1 MTAYADGSGAWPSH
15 RREVRRWA
23 TDPDVRDTHGRSPPR
38 EDRLLA
44 EIEVS
49 IPPAIAELLPL
60 LSRETM
66 VAVEAATAAVAGFDR
81 GSGTH
86 VAPLSGFLLRSESIA
101 TSKIERIT
109 ANANDLARALAGQE
123 AGRAAEQTA
132 AALGAINEMVER
144 AGSGAI
150 TLDAITDA
158 HRVLMAGDR
167 FEGHEA
173 GRTRRVQNWIGGSDF
188 SPRGAVHVPPPH
200 DLVDPLLADLVTF
213 ANRDDVPA
221 VAQAAIAHAQFESI
235 HPFTDGN
242 GRIGRALINAV
253 LRRRDLTTRVVVPI
267 ASVLLADV
275 DSYFAQLDAYRAG
288 DADAFVRTL
297 ADASVIAS
305 EEAVASGESL
315 AALPSAW
322 RDRVTARKGSATDR
336 LLERLLEA
344 PVLTDRTAAELAGSS
359 VRRIYDALDRL
370 TAAGVLDEITGKRR
384 DRIWIVAD
392 VLDELDRLEERIGR
406 RRRPSR

>member
-1 MTAYADGSGAWPSH
+1 M
-15 RREVRRWA
+15 
-23 TDPDVRDTHGRSPPR
+23 
-38 EDRLLA
+38 
-44 EIEVS
+44 S
-49 IPPAIAELLPL
+49 IPPAIARRFPP
-60 LSRETM
+60 LSRETS
-66 VAVEAATAAVAGFDR
+66 VAIEAATAAIAGFDR

-86 VAPLSGFLLRSESIA
+86 LAPLSGFLLRSESIA
-101 TSKIERIT
+101 TSKIERI
-109 ANANDLARALAGQE
+109 AADPNDLARALVGLE

-132 AALGAINEMVER
+132 AALRAVNELVVH

-150 TLDAITDA
+150 TLDAINDS
-158 HRVLMAGDR
+158 HRVLMTGDR

-188 SPRGAVHVPPPH
+188 TPRGAVHVPPPP
-200 DLVDPLLADLVTF
+200 DLVDPLLADLVNF
-213 ANRDDVPA
+213 ANRVDVPT
-221 VAQAAIAHAQFESI
+221 VAQAAITHAQFESI

-253 LRRRDLTTRVVVPI
+253 LRRRGLTIRVVVPI
-267 ASVLLADV
+267 ASVMLANV
-275 DSYFAQLDAYRAG
+275 DGYFAQLDAYRAG
-288 DADAFVRTL
+288 DANEFVRYL

-305 EEAVASGESL
+305 EEAVTSGDVL

-322 RDRVTARKGSATDR
+322 RDRVPARKGSATDR

-344 PVLTDRTAAELAGSS
+344 PVLTDRTAAALAGSS

-370 TAAGVLDEITGKRR
+370 TDANVLDEITGKRR
-384 DRIWIVAD
+384 DRIWVVGD

-406 RRRPSR
+406 RRRPSP